1 MALQVLTAGR
11 RAGGS
16 LQATRTISI
25 ERQFMKNLLMR
36 FWKEEEGQDLTEYA
50 LVLVLLSLAAVGS
63 LKRLANEINGTVAN
77 ADVNLRTEPS
87 VGEPRFWCLRVG
99 VSFEQGSYYGK
110 SKTYGTRRAA

>member
-50 LVLVLLSLAAVGS
+50 LLLVLLSLAAVGS
-63 LKRLANEINGTVAN
+63 LGGLAKAINGTFNNAAAN
-77 ADVNLRTEPS
+77 VT
-87 VGEPRFWCLRVG
+87 
-99 VSFEQGSYYGK
+99 
-110 SKTYGTRRAA
+110 T